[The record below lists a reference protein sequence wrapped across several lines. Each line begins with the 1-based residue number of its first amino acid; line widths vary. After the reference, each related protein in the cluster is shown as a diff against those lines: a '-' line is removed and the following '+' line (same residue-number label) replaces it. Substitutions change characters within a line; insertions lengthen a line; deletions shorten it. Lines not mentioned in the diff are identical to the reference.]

1 MVYAHMFF
9 RTVNSWWGVFL
20 LVIRLDSIA
29 IDAELQ
35 EKSEADLK
43 QLAEVLQKHVEE
55 SMAEYA
61 QKLQEDPSFDGE
73 SVYQYAADRETEWDI
88 HVQLCVSLWFV
99 KLFANGV
106 LQEIPCWPTVSVRYG
121 PMKSPLFSVWV

>member
-1 MVYAHMFF
+1 M
-9 RTVNSWWGVFL
+9 
-20 LVIRLDSIA
+20 
-29 IDAELQ
+29 
-35 EKSEADLK
+35 K

-88 HVQLCVSLWFV
+88 HVQLCVSL
-99 KLFANGV
+99 
-106 LQEIPCWPTVSVRYG
+106 
-121 PMKSPLFSVWV
+121 